1 MLLSTLENDSNEQL
15 SIKKNTIFEIVPVSW
30 VVIVSSGVLLVGV
43 RRPQVDEYRTYNHL
57 TMKLLP
63 SAGKKDRNT
72 KLNVTSECI

>member
-57 TMKLLP
+57 TMLLFFDAAITTTV
-63 SAGKKDRNT
+63 SGKKRPKYKT
-72 KLNVTSECI
+72 